1 VLLGSAQGVF
11 WTRADGAGE
20 PQPLDPAEKRNLNVW
35 SITSDGKWLAY
46 TVGATQGEIVPLSE
60 ENGQLRAGKP
70 ESFTGNEPA
79 FSPDSKWLAY
89 TSSVGGPQGGKG
101 KGRGREQGTQLYVR
115 AFRPGSSP
123 EPTRVPIANNGGEPK
138 WLPDGHTLLYRSG
151 DRIMAVTYTVKGEEF
166 IPARPSVWIDQLG
179 GTGWDLDPSNSKRVA
194 VVTEEEEV
202 PRTPVH
208 EVVMLLNFFDE
219 LRRRAP
225 TGK

>member
-1 VLLGSAQGVF
+1 
-11 WTRADGAGE
+11 
-20 PQPLDPAEKRNLNVW
+20 
-35 SITSDGKWLAY
+35 
-46 TVGATQGEIVPLSE
+46 
-60 ENGQLRAGKP
+60 
-70 ESFTGNEPA
+70 
-79 FSPDSKWLAY
+79 
-89 TSSVGGPQGGKG
+89 
-101 KGRGREQGTQLYVR
+101 
-115 AFRPGSSP
+115 
-123 EPTRVPIANNGGEPK
+123 
-138 WLPDGHTLLYRSG
+138 
-151 DRIMAVTYTVKGEEF
+151 MAVTYTVKGEEF